1 MVRLSPKTIEK
12 LTSLINEE
20 TVYRSGPMLVKL
32 FNEVGF
38 RDVYGQGFPSRGAFT
53 KDHLERI
60 NGRTELEKIIRM
72 VFNPREFSETPEKF
86 AESVDAFNMELKFD
100 GWEIYWDESLCDIS
114 FRRVTPAKAFSGVV
128 HTVVKRNPEDEFLKK
143 EFADVD
149 FNGLISVPGVLRI
162 VEDRM
167 SELNKCLKSNAPLSA
182 IFLTGSIL
190 EAVLLSVATMRSQ
203 EFCTAKSSPKDKQ
216 GVTTQIPKWRLEALI
231 NVAKECGYLKEDVCQ
246 FCHVVR
252 DFRNYIHPFE
262 QNMRGFSPDLN
273 TVKICLQVLKGA
285 IAQIHERLRN
295 GGNVA

>member
-1 MVRLSPKTIEK
+1 MIRLSPKTIEV
-12 LTSLINEE
+12 LTLLINEK
-20 TVYRSGPMLVKL
+20 TIYRSGRDLVEL

-38 RDVYGQGFPSRGAFT
+38 RDVYGGPGFPSRANFT
-53 KDHLERI
+53 SDHLSQI
-60 NGRTELEKIIRM
+60 NGRPELEKIIRM
-72 VFNPREFSETPEKF
+72 VFSPRQFSETPEKF
-86 AESVDAFNMELKFD
+86 AESVDALNAELKFD
-100 GWEIYWDESLCDIS
+100 GWEIFWDECQSDIS
-114 FRRVTPAKAFSGVV
+114 FRRVTPAKAFAGIV
-128 HTVVKRNPEDEFLKK
+128 HTVVKRNAEDEFLKK

-149 FNGLISVPGVLRI
+149 FNGLISIPGVQRI

-167 SELNKCLKSNAPLSA
+167 SELNKCLKANAPLSA

-190 EAVLLSVATMRSQ
+190 EAVLLSVATMRSR
-203 EFCTAKSSPKDKQ
+203 EFCAASSSPKDKQ
-216 GVTTQIPKWRLEALI
+216 GITVQIPKWRLEALI

-285 IAQIHERLRN
+285 IAQIHERLKES
-295 GGNVA
+295 